1 MQPSYLSREE
11 LQEMSVFF
19 GELIRQILSGEG
31 GELGISNV
39 LGNCRRGS
47 ELIDTD
53 RWKGGWGLTL

>member
-53 RWKGGWGLTL
+53 R